1 MNAILMKRSLPA
13 SCFPSAVLP
22 SVLNTHLLD
31 HWAVSAR
38 IRSSARGYGSWISK
52 GARSCSLEA
61 SSGRSQSSLESSG
74 AGLGAGWVALG
85 LASVLSTSPPGLC
98 EELQSSSGESRC
110 ELTRVQTQR
119 YQYAY
124 PGSWFLEHVRGIE
137 VLAHDPEVG
146 ELNMTVTSG
155 PATSGALPKSAEEVG
170 KAIMNRYEKAPSVD
184 KAQLLD
190 VDLREAGSNSRDYIV
205 ELIVDARGKQR
216 HLLSKLILTDRKVYA
231 VTVQVPQELWEGN
244 GDCMRTVLQAFQPR
258 GLVTE

>member
-1 MNAILMKRSLPA
+1 
-13 SCFPSAVLP
+13 
-22 SVLNTHLLD
+22 
-31 HWAVSAR
+31 
-38 IRSSARGYGSWISK
+38 
-52 GARSCSLEA
+52 
-61 SSGRSQSSLESSG
+61 
-74 AGLGAGWVALG
+74 
-85 LASVLSTSPPGLC
+85 
-98 EELQSSSGESRC
+98 
-110 ELTRVQTQR
+110 
-119 YQYAY
+119 
-124 PGSWFLEHVRGIE
+124 
-137 VLAHDPEVG
+137 
-146 ELNMTVTSG
+146 MTVTSG